1 MVMNIL
7 AIGLLLSGAL
17 RLLGLLTELDQW
29 ACQGVRTR

>member
-1 MVMNIL
+1 MLTNIL

-17 RLLGLLTELDQW
+17 RLLGLLMELEAR